1 LYPPLRTYI
10 NHINYHRFYRTHL
23 KIIQTLTPSIYVA
36 IFYGKLSFVGEVLCN
51 LPGGDAGEEANDAH
65 NGHSSLLRRQRR

>member
-1 LYPPLRTYI
+1 MVEVCDTVEGEVVRIPPSP
-10 NHINYHRFYRTHL
+10 
-23 KIIQTLTPSIYVA
+23 QVD
-36 IFYGKLSFVGEVLCN
+36 VGEVLCN